1 MTECVLKFSQP
12 QLSSHT
18 GTFGPLLLAF
28 KGATEKFAAIH
39 NHWMIKL
46 NDLVKEVAKYTEEL
60 QRKHKKVKEDEAG
73 TLEAVKLI
81 QVGLFVRSFAGSEL
95 RGFFD
100 GFARPGT

>member
-1 MTECVLKFSQP
+1 MFTFAHPIVP
-12 QLSSHT
+12 QLSSSGHC

-39 NHWMIKL
+39 NQWMIKL
-46 NDLVKEVAKYTEEL
+46 NDLVKEVAKYSEEL

-81 QVGLFVRSFAGSEL
+81 QVSNL
-95 RGFFD
+95 R
-100 GFARPGT
+100 